1 MIVTMIGPIHPRMPL
16 DGIGGTE
23 PLGQGGL
30 VTTRGELL
38 GGRLRGGW
46 TSAAASGSGPDCA
59 SAASAGGAVPV
70 TGPS

>member
-16 DGIGGTE
+16 DGIGGTSRAGSE
-23 PLGQGGL
+23 ASSR
-30 VTTRGELL
+30 RGASSCAV
-38 GGRLRGGW
+38 GSGRGW
-46 TSAAASGSGPDCA
+46 ASAAGSVSA